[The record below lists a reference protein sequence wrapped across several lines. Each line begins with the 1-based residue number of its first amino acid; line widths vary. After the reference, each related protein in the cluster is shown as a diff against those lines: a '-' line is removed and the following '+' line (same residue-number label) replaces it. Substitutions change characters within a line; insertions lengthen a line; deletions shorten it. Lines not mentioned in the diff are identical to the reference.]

1 MLNINFGNYN
11 FSQMNKTSDDISKIM
26 ISLSSGQ
33 RINSAADNP
42 ANMAII
48 SRMQSQIDGMHMAK
62 RNTNDGISMVNTA
75 EHAMGTQQIIL
86 QRVRE
91 LSVRAAN
98 GVLSQSDRE
107 VINTEV
113 QGLMEE
119 YEHISAD
126 TSFNGHKL
134 INGSESSILLQTGPN
149 AGDNKQIKLS
159 DTSASALTI
168 DSLDLSSHSSAA
180 LAITSIDNAIDK
192 VSDARSSMGIY
203 KNVLDFRIKAL
214 NITSINTERSRSRI
228 ADVDY
233 AEAISEL
240 IRNQILQQ
248 FQLAMFSQAKIA
260 SQSVLMLLR

>member
-1 MLNINFGNYN
+1 
-11 FSQMNKTSDDISKIM
+11 
-26 ISLSSGQ
+26 
-33 RINSAADNP
+33 
-42 ANMAII
+42 
-48 SRMQSQIDGMHMAK
+48 
-62 RNTNDGISMVNTA
+62 
-75 EHAMGTQQIIL
+75 
-86 QRVRE
+86 
-91 LSVRAAN
+91 
-98 GVLSQSDRE
+98 
-107 VINTEV
+107 
-113 QGLMEE
+113 LMEE